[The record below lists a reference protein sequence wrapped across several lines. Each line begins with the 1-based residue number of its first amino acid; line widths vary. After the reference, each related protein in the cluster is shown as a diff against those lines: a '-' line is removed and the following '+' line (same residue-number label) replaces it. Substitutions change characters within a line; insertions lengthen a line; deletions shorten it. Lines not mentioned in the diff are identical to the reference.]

1 MERISGGPMRLPGV
15 RFRALLVK
23 ALRVRGD
30 RRVRSRRVLAGL
42 GFSLLMAASC
52 GPDDRTQLTV
62 RTTLPDDL
70 RDFVESSFEERYPYI
85 DVRFTEGEVAGSL
98 HELQLAADP
107 PPFDVWWGAPGVA
120 LERAADAGLLAPHR
134 PQWLR
139 QAGVGEPNA
148 EGLWQV
154 TLVNPFVVAFNREAM
169 ALARAPTDWADLFHH
184 RWRDQIYVLDPSRSD
199 DAAYFVGTMV
209 TEAIRDDGDE
219 DIGFEWL
226 DRLDLQVGR
235 YVSEPAAAIRALER
249 QEALLTILPRSEV
262 ERSRAD
268 GDDWLYYRIP
278 ETGTPMLTLGVA
290 MVRGTGAAAAAARF
304 IEHVGS
310 VEVGTEAKLETRWQP
325 AHGSVDMTRIP
336 GGFEIDQRGSAFP
349 LAMDTITSDLQRWLT
364 RWSLEV
370 RGRGK

>member
-1 MERISGGPMRLPGV
+1 MERVPGGAVRLFEG
-15 RFRALLVK
+15 LLVQE
-23 ALRVRGD
+23 R
-30 RRVRSRRVLAGL
+30 RSRIALVGM
-42 GFSLLMAASC
+42 GVGLLMATSC
-52 GPDDRTQLTV
+52 GPDERTQLVV

-70 RDFVESSFEERYPYI
+70 RDFVESSFEEIYPYI
-85 DVRFTEGEVAGSL
+85 DVHFTEGEVAGSL

-134 PQWLR
+134 PRWVR

-154 TLVNPFVVAFNREAM
+154 TLVTPFVVAFNREAM
-169 ALARAPTDWADLFHH
+169 TLARAPTDWLDLFHH
-184 RWRDQIYVLDPSRSD
+184 RWADQIYVLDPSRSD
-199 DAAYFVGTMV
+199 DGAYFLGTMV
-209 TEAIRDDGDE
+209 TESIRDEGDE
-219 DIGFEWL
+219 YIGFEWL
-226 DRLDLQVGR
+226 GRLDSQIGR
-235 YVSEPAAAIRALER
+235 YVSEPAEAIRALKR
-249 QEALLTILPRSEV
+249 QEALLTILPRVEV
-262 ERSRAD
+262 EKARAA
-268 GDDWLYYRIP
+268 GDDWLHYRIP

-310 VEVGTEAKLETRWQP
+310 LEVGTEAKLETRWQP
-325 AHGSVDMTRIP
+325 AHGNVDMTRIP

-349 LAMDTITSDLQRWLT
+349 LALDTITGNLQRWVT
-364 RWSLEV
+364 RWNLEV